1 MTPPDAAPVPS
12 TDSLPAAVAR
22 IAAFAQT
29 ASFETTRLTADELEQ
44 VRQATPR
51 TCPIYVSAIPSKP
64 LSDQIDVA
72 RSVHDTGFEAVPH
85 LAARNFLSVEALDD
99 HLRQLVAQAGV
110 RRTLVIAGDRPD
122 PAGPLPDALAI
133 IKSGVLQGN
142 GIKEIGISGYPDGH
156 PRISDGDLE
165 RAMTNKLAAAETAG
179 LRVRIV
185 TQFTMS
191 TEPVVELVTRL
202 RRRGIN
208 NNVSIGLAGP
218 TSMTTLLKFARVC
231 GVKASTQ
238 GLARN
243 IGLVKN
249 LIGASTADPIVRAL
263 AQMHDQLGDITP
275 HFFSFGGLPATT
287 RWACAAAAGRITL
300 TKDGFEVVKS

>member
-1 MTPPDAAPVPS
+1 MTPDAAPAPS
-12 TDSLPAAVAR
+12 QDGIPAHVAR
-22 IAAFAQT
+22 IAAFARA

-44 VRQATPR
+44 VKRATPR
-51 TCPIYVSAIPSKP
+51 NCPIYVSAIPSKP
-64 LSDQIDVA
+64 LNDQIEVA
-72 RSVHDTGFEAVPH
+72 KSVHDAGFEPVPH
-85 LAARNFLSVEALDD
+85 LAARNFVSLGALDE
-99 HLRQLVAQAGV
+99 HLGKLVASAGV
-110 RRTLVIAGDRPD
+110 RRVLVIAGDRPD
-122 PAGPLPDALAI
+122 PAGPFPDALAI
-133 IKSGVLQGN
+133 ITSGVLQRH
-142 GIKEIGISGYPDGH
+142 GIGEIGISGYPDGH
-156 PRISDGDLE
+156 PRISDAGLD
-165 RAMTNKLAAAETAG
+165 RALTDKLAAASSAG
-179 LRVRIV
+179 ITVRIV

-191 TEPVVELVTRL
+191 TDPVVALVTRL
-202 RRRGIN
+202 RQRGIT

-263 AQMHDQLGDITP
+263 AEMRDQLGDITP

-287 RWACAAAAGRITL
+287 RWACAAAEGRITL